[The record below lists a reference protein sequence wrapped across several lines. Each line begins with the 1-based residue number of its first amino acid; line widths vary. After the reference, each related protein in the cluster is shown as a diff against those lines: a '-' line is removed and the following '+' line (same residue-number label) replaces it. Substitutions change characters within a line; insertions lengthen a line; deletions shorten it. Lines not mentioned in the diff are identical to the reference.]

1 MNYPRKLTYLSFLIR
16 LVGHCVAIWAIAE
29 LMFYM
34 LQLKTIVEAVKS
46 GGVRSQQDSVEGIK
60 HEQLPSVDR
69 NVAFGWTTEL

>member
-1 MNYPRKLTYLSFLIR
+1 
-16 LVGHCVAIWAIAE
+16 
-29 LMFYM
+29 M

-69 NVAFGWTTEL
+69 NVAFG